1 MCTNQE
7 LVFLLSLCNNSIFKR
22 SAPNIKQIPFLLLV
36 LQVTLDRLWKVVY
49 NELGGC
55 PGSTSAATCTRR
67 HYER

>member
-1 MCTNQE
+1 M
-7 LVFLLSLCNNSIFKR
+7 
-22 SAPNIKQIPFLLLV
+22 
-36 LQVTLDRLWKVVY
+36 DRLWKVVY